1 MAAVKEVSAVTF
13 SIFCDYGMPDYTHV
27 CEILNG
33 GDKSEAFD
41 AVDRQCS
48 SKSALIEMLNCDD

>member
-1 MAAVKEVSAVTF
+1 MAAVKEVSAVTV
-13 SIFCDYGMPDYTHV
+13 SSFCRYVMPEYTHF

-48 SKSALIEMLNCDD
+48 NE

>member
-1 MAAVKEVSAVTF
+1 MVAVKEVSAVTVA
-13 SIFCDYGMPDYTHV
+13 SFCGCDMPEYTRF

-41 AVDRQCS
+41 AVDRHCS
-48 SKSALIEMLNCDD
+48 TILGQDSRM

>member
-1 MAAVKEVSAVTF
+1 MAAVKEVSAVTV
-13 SIFCDYGMPDYTHV
+13 SSFCGYYMPEYTHF

-33 GDKSEAFD
+33 VDKSEAFD

-48 SKSALIEMLNCDD
+48 SSSE